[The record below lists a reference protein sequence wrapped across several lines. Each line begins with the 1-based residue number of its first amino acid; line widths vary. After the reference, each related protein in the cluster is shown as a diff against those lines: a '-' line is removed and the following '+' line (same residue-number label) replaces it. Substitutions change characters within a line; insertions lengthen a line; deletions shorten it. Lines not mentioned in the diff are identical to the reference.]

1 MAKRTVT
8 SKGLRVKVR
17 ALNKANETLGADL
30 KACRIQ
36 IRQLTDALL
45 LAKSQRD
52 TAQAR
57 LIENDLDFSTD
68 SVQVDEIIA
77 RAKETGRG
85 QSDRNTE
92 GTQ

>member
-17 ALNKANETLGADL
+17 ALNKANETLGAEL
-30 KACRIQ
+30 KITRIALGRAKD
-36 IRQLTDALL
+36 IINQLEGK
-45 LAKSQRD
+45 LAVIATSG
-52 TAQAR
+52 T
-57 LIENDLDFSTD
+57 EE
-68 SVQVDEIIA
+68 VQVDAVIA
-77 RAKETGRG
+77 AAKETGRG